1 MSDEQRLA
9 ENVAANET
17 FVKRVYPNEKFI
29 STTNELKQA
38 NRFTEELELPK
49 NVRLAWSRIPKNK
62 GEQER
67 LAKELRQAGIL
78 TGIDNNSVFL
88 TPEPGKYKQQSPDA
102 VLNGIPFEFRN
113 VTGKDEK
120 VERRFSQAKEKGD
133 HLNVYLNIDTDI
145 NVTETL
151 RRIKL
156 VLDRHPEYT
165 GKIVI
170 SWRGGKPSFF
180 DTVDLV

>member
-1 MSDEQRLA
+1 MNDELCLTI
-9 ENVAANET
+9 NVAANEAY
-17 FVKRVYPNEKFI
+17 VKKAYPNEAFI
-29 STTNELKQA
+29 SSTAELKKA
-38 NRFTEELELPK
+38 NRFTEELELPQ
-49 NVRLAWSRIPKNK
+49 NVRLAKSRIPINK

-67 LAKELRQAGIL
+67 LIKELRQASIL
-78 TGIDNNSVFL
+78 SSVDNTSVFL

-102 VLNGIPFEFRN
+102 VVNGLPFEFRN

-133 HLNVYLNIDTDI
+133 NLNVYLNIDTGI
-145 NVTETL
+145 NEAETR
-151 RRIKL
+151 RRIAL

-170 SWRGGKPSFF
+170 SWRGGKPDFF
-180 DTVDLV
+180 DTDYFR